1 MQLPSSKSN
10 IVITQT
16 PHPDPQ
22 LGVRAVQ
29 GSTSKKTIEGDSR
42 HRNSDDV
49 ANGKPEKE
57 LAAEGI
63 VSTWNDQILEWDDLT
78 KCIRESEAGN
88 AIERWLDCLESTST
102 LKPSDNIAGLE
113 EVHPSGFRT
122 GVGIGNGHVEV
133 ANDPLFEFTDKLKME
148 ASMDSSASL
157 KSSEE
162 GFAMIEEVEGSVST
176 ENNEGAEWVA
186 DSEVG
191 RFSKDDGFVLS
202 LGQKDDDDD
211 DSPESNFGGGGAIL
225 GDRVSNVPVG
235 LGLQEN
241 RMGRND
247 LGFPGQVSGWV
258 MQSDSSPGST
268 DPQALQNQ

>member
-1 MQLPSSKSN
+1 MQGL
-10 IVITQT
+10 T
-16 PHPDPQ
+16 P
-22 LGVRAVQ
+22 
-29 GSTSKKTIEGDSR
+29 KKTIEGDSW
-42 HRNSDDV
+42 HRNSDDD

-57 LAAEGI
+57 LATEGI

-102 LKPSDNIAGLE
+102 LKPLDKISGLE

-122 GVGIGNGHVEV
+122 GVGIGNGHVEA
-133 ANDPLFEFTDKLKME
+133 ANDPLFEFTEKLKME

-162 GFAMIEEVEGSVST
+162 GFARIEEVEGSGST
-176 ENNEGAEWVA
+176 ENKENAEWVA
-186 DSEVG
+186 NSEVG

-202 LGQKDDDDD
+202 SGQKDDDDDD
-211 DSPESNFGGGGAIL
+211 DSPESNFGGGGTNL
-225 GDRVSNVPVG
+225 GDRVSNVHVPVG
-235 LGLQEN
+235 LGLQEH

-258 MQSDSSPGST
+258 MQSDSSPRST
-268 DPQALQNQ
+268 DPQALQNR

>member
-1 MQLPSSKSN
+1 MQGL
-10 IVITQT
+10 T
-16 PHPDPQ
+16 P
-22 LGVRAVQ
+22 
-29 GSTSKKTIEGDSR
+29 KKTTEGDSG
-42 HRNSDDV
+42 HRNSDDD

-57 LAAEGI
+57 LATEGI

-78 KCIRESEAGN
+78 KCIRGSEAGN

-102 LKPSDNIAGLE
+102 LKPSDKISGSE

-133 ANDPLFEFTDKLKME
+133 ASDPLFEFTDILKME
-148 ASMDSSASL
+148 ASTDSSASL

-162 GFAMIEEVEGSVST
+162 GYARIEEVEGSVST

-202 LGQKDDDDD
+202 LGQKDDDD
-211 DSPESNFGGGGAIL
+211 SLESNFGGGGGKIS
-225 GDRVSNVPVG
+225 GDRVSNVDVPVG

-268 DPQALQNQ
+268 DPQALQNR

>member
-1 MQLPSSKSN
+1 M
-10 IVITQT
+10 
-16 PHPDPQ
+16 
-22 LGVRAVQ
+22 Q
-29 GSTSKKTIEGDSR
+29 GSISKKTIEGDSR

-49 ANGKPEKE
+49 ANGKPDKE
-57 LAAEGI
+57 LATEGI

-102 LKPSDNIAGLE
+102 LKPSDKIAGLE

-133 ANDPLFEFTDKLKME
+133 ANDPLFEFTDKLRME

-157 KSSEE
+157 RSSEE
-162 GFAMIEEVEGSVST
+162 GFATIEEGEASVST
-176 ENNEGAEWVA
+176 ENNQGAEWVA

-211 DSPESNFGGGGAIL
+211 DDSPESNFGGGGGAIL
-225 GDRVSNVPVG
+225 GDRVSNVGVPVG
-235 LGLQEN
+235 LGLQEK

-268 DPQALQNQ
+268 DPQALQNR